1 MEVCVLDDESLKV
14 SIRQFSEDNR
24 NCSLE
29 FNEFLKM
36 VAQDNKYISL
46 DKAEELTDAFRFLGV
61 FSILVS
67 A

>member
-36 VAQDNKYISL
+36 VAHDNKYIPL
-46 DKAEELTDAFRFLGV
+46 DKAEELTEAFRFLGV
-61 FSILVS
+61 FSILVL